1 MKKFLIVVDK
11 FRVFAIKDAEITAS
25 ILFFISSEVVR
36 SIPLK
41 SSFLFFVIL
50 FITCSVDLSL
60 IDKYSHCVSS
70 FFIHSNAK
78 LNP

>member
-1 MKKFLIVVDK
+1 LIVFDK
-11 FRVFAIKDAEITAS
+11 FRVFAIKDEEIAAS
-25 ILFFISSEVVR
+25 ILFFINSEDVK

-41 SSFLFFVIL
+41 SSFLFLVIL

-70 FFIHSNAK
+70 FFMQSNAK